1 MSKQKYVIIVA
12 GGSGKRMGSEVPK
25 QFIEVAGM
33 PVLMHT
39 IQRFY
44 DFDNSVKIVVVLP
57 EDQHALWGDLIHR
70 YGFKIYHQVTKGG
83 KERFDS
89 VKNGLSVI
97 NEESLIAVHDG
108 VRPLVSPETIQR
120 CFNEAESKD
129 AAIPVMPAVESIR
142 METEAGSIAVDRSKY
157 FMVQTPQVFESEV
170 LKKAYCQS
178 FSNTFT
184 DDASVVESLG
194 YKIAMVEGNSEN
206 IKVTR
211 PLDLVIA
218 EALLTKKE

>member
-170 LKKAYCQS
+170 LKKAYSQS